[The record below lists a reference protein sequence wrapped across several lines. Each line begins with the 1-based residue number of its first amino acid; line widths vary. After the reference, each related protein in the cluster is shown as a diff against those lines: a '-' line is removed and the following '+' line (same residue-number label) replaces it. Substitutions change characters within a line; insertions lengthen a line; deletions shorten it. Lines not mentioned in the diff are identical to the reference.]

1 MITQDVSFPSENKSL
16 NAYYA
21 RPDGAGPFPGILVIH
36 EAFGLNQNM
45 KDIARQFV
53 EQGYA
58 ALVVDLFGSR
68 SRVLCMFSIFLGMQ
82 RNSLNHAAI
91 RDLKNSLTFLSQQAG
106 VDPNRLGAVGYC
118 LGGSLAIALA
128 CTDNRLKA
136 IAPYYGMNPRP
147 FEAVKNLCPVVGS
160 YPGQDFTA
168 AGGQKLDNALDAYHI
183 PHDIKIYPNAKH
195 SFFNDKG
202 PSYYAQ
208 AANDSW
214 ERVLAYFQEYV

>member
-16 NAYYA
+16 KAYYA
-21 RPDGAGPFPGILVIH
+21 RPDGDGPFPGILVIH

-45 KDIARQFV
+45 KDIAHHFV

-58 ALVVDLFGSR
+58 ALAVDLFGSR

-82 RNSLNHAAI
+82 RNSLNHSAI
-91 RDLKNSLTFLSQQAG
+91 RDLKNSLTFLSQQMD

-128 CTDNRLKA
+128 CTDHRLKA
-136 IAPYYGMNPRP
+136 IAPYYAMNPQP
-147 FEAVKNLCPVVGS
+147 FEAIKNLCPVVGS
-160 YPGQDFTA
+160 YPAQDFTA

-183 PHDIKIYPNAKH
+183 PHDIKIYPDAKH
-195 SFFNDKG
+195 SFFNDQG
-202 PSYYAQ
+202 SSYYAQ

-214 ERVLAYFQEYV
+214 ERVLAYFREYV